1 MPKAL
6 GKCPFCENK
15 MIPEVIEHNSL
26 RRDKCKCTECGN
38 IIYICRA
45 PSCKNYAKGSKFYDE
60 EFCPDCI
67 ASFFSAGSG
76 IANAGAKA
84 AMSVVAGF
92 VVKQILDKK

>member
-26 RRDKCKCTECGN
+26 RRDQCKCTECEN

-45 PSCKNYAKGSKFYDE
+45 PSCKNYAKGSKYYDE
-60 EFCPDCI
+60 EFCPDCT
-67 ASFFSAGSG
+67 ARVLGAGGG
-76 IANAGAKA
+76 IVNAGVK
-84 AMSVVAGF
+84 SVMVAVAGF
-92 VVKQILDKK
+92 VVKKILDKK